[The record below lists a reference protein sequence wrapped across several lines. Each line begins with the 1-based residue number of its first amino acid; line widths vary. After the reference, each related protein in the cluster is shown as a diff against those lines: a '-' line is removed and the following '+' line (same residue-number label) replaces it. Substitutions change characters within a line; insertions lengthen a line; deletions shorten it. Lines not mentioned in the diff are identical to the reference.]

1 MTEWILAILILMC
14 GLFAIKLLYVLAT
27 VSAHP
32 ITQGAMF
39 VPTAN
44 IRISTFL
51 DAVPMSVNDLLVDI
65 GCGDGRVLRAA
76 RKRYGI
82 KALGF
87 EVNFLAYL
95 IARIHCLGI
104 KGIRVRW
111 GNFWKVDL
119 GDANVVFCYLF
130 PDVMERLARKL
141 EKELRPGTRV
151 VSCNFPI
158 PGWKP
163 LKVLTPNSPLYN
175 DPIYV
180 YCFPDSCR

>member
-1 MTEWILAILILMC
+1 MGWILATLILMC
-14 GLFAIKLLYVLAT
+14 GLFAIKLIYVLAT

-32 ITQGAMF
+32 VTQGAMF

-44 IRISTFL
+44 IRVKTFL
-51 DAVPMSVNDLLVDI
+51 DAVPMSRDTLLVDI

-76 RKRYGI
+76 RVRYGVRG
-82 KALGF
+82 LGF

-95 IARIHCLGI
+95 IAKIRCLGI
-104 KGIRVRW
+104 EGIRIRW

-130 PDVMERLARKL
+130 PDVMERLAKKL
-141 EKELRPGTRV
+141 DAELHPEARV
-151 VSCNFPI
+151 ISCNFAI

-163 LKVLTPNSPLYN
+163 LEVLSPDSSLHN

-180 YCFPDSCR
+180 YHIGAHLA